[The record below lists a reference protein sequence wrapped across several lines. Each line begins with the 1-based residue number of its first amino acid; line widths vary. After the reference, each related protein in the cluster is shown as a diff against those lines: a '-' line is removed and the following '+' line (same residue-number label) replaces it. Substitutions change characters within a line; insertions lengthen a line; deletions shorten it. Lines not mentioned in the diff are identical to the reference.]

1 MKPRRLLFGS
11 LLLAS
16 AWLALFGDK
25 TPVQDDTPPQGSAHA
40 SALPTPAPRSAG
52 AGAGEPFIMALR
64 PREDLIS
71 LSDRE
76 DKTPLFRAHDWT
88 PPPPPPPKARQAPP
102 PRPTAPPLPFTYLG
116 KKEENGQW
124 EAFLAR
130 GDDVFV
136 VREQTVIDGQYLVTS
151 LTPQVL
157 TMTYLP
163 LQQEHKLIL
172 GGAD

>member
-1 MKPRRLLFGS
+1 MRPRRLLFGS
-11 LLLAS
+11 LLLTS
-16 AWLALFGDK
+16 IWLALFGDK
-25 TPVQDDTPPQGSAHA
+25 TPVSDDTPQQGSAHA
-40 SALPTPAPRSAG
+40 SALPTPAPRSTG
-52 AGAGEPFIMALR
+52 PGEPFIMALQ
-64 PREDLIS
+64 PRERLIS
-71 LSDRE
+71 LADTE

-88 PPPPPPPKARQAPP
+88 PPPPPPKIKPGPP

-151 LTPQVL
+151 LTPQAL
-157 TMTYLP
+157 TLTYLP